1 MQIEKEKDMQ
11 NEIGPDGLTPSER
24 FVRYAIEIGAL
35 EFVPEGRKLKSGRIS
50 PYFFNSGLFNT
61 GATIGELGKVYAAE
75 IVGHE
80 YPYVDVIYGPAYKGI
95 PLSVA
100 TAVSVA
106 QCSNRNVGYAFN
118 RKEEK
123 THGDGG
129 IIVGAS
135 LSGKRVAIV
144 DDVMTTGTSSG
155 EAVEIVRAQG
165 GVPAFCVIAF
175 DRQERGK
182 DSELSAVQEFQKN
195 YGIPVYAVAT
205 LADLISFL
213 QNVPA
218 ESGDDSVGEILEKI
232 LAYKKEYGVVS

>member
-1 MQIEKEKDMQ
+1 M
-11 NEIGPDGLTPSER
+11 
-24 FVRYAIEIGAL
+24 
-35 EFVPEGRKLKSGRIS
+35 S

-61 GATIGELGKVYAAE
+61 GATIWELGKVYAAE
-75 IVGHE
+75 VARVGH
-80 YPYVDVIYGPAYKGI
+80 PDVIYGPAYKGV

-100 TAVSVA
+100 TAIALSV
-106 QCSNRNVGYAFN
+106 CTGREVCYAFN

-135 LSGKRVAIV
+135 LAGNKRVALI

-155 EAVEIVRAQG
+155 EAVEIIRAQG

-182 DSELSAVQEFQKN
+182 DSDLSATQEFQKN

-205 LADLISFL
+205 LADLISYIQKL
-213 QNVPA
+213 P
-218 ESGDDSVGEILEKI
+218 EDWGDGGGTARMLDKI
-232 LAYKKEYGVVS
+232 LAYQKKYGVS